1 MKPQPAL
8 LFKMVA
14 ERDRHAVIDALPP
27 AQGTMVCDEPVV
39 VGCGHND
46 YWYDVAGWRIEE
58 RVPLAAAT
66 Q

>member
-1 MKPQPAL
+1 
-8 LFKMVA
+8 MVA
-14 ERDRHAVIDALPP
+14 ERDRHAIIDALPP